1 MNKALLLNA
10 LIAGAAF
17 ATLASSV
24 QAQTTVVEQT
34 GPNTTTTTTVE
45 KSKGGA
51 GSGAVGGAIA
61 GALVGGPVGLVVG
74 GVAGATL
81 GNAVAPP
88 SEVRTY
94 VTTQN
99 ADTVAYPGKV
109 VIGRTIDG
117 DVVYRDVPA
126 YPKYRWAYLNGERVV
141 IDNDTHHVVA
151 IYTN

>member
-61 GALVGGPVGLVVG
+61 GALVG
-74 GVAGATL
+74 
-81 GNAVAPP
+81 
-88 SEVRTY
+88 EVRTY